1 MGSALQWYKTHC
13 TVCFLLQDDSKQ
25 RPKTPIVSG
34 NTFGIELE
42 LEFYEFLEKQ
52 ALAAKS
58 SAKKNK
64 NKGQAHHMFSR
75 FLNLQFFHEI
85 FFALFF

>member
-1 MGSALQWYKTHC
+1 MKHC

-34 NTFGIELE
+34 NSFGIELE

-52 ALAAKS
+52 AVAAKN
-58 SAKKNK
+58 SAKQNKK

-75 FLNLQFFHEI
+75 FLNLRI
-85 FFALFF
+85 FSTIF